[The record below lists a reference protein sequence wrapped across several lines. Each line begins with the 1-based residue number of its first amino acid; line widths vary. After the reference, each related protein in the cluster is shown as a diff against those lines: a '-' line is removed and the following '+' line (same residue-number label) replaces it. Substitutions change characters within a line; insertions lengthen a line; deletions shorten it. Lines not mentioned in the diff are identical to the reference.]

1 MDKSKTEKRKRND
14 IHWIYIISCILISL
28 IIAWTNVKFFEGEL
42 KEYDKKVF
50 LKVKEVKNNLSE
62 INNYMDE
69 VEKIIL
75 EDDLVILYDL
85 KDNKVIDSIN
95 VVVGEHFEE
104 EVHKSI
110 LIDDKRIRLERDNVK
125 INQYTYIHNINLA
138 TTDIFIHELENRYL
152 LYYIPRWRVWNN
164 FIIMRLLSAFSISCF
179 CLAITVLLVDRQI
192 KKFKRL

>member
-1 MDKSKTEKRKRND
+1 MDKSKRENRKRND
-14 IHWIYIISCILISL
+14 ILWIYVISCILISL

-138 TTDIFIHELENRYL
+138 TTDILIHELENRYL

-164 FIIMRLLSAFSISCF
+164 FIVMRLLSAFSISCF
-179 CLAITVLLVDRQI
+179 CLAITVMFVDRQI